1 MHIKIQREAM
11 TCKHFG
17 SCGSCGLYELSYE
30 EQLKQKEERVSG
42 LLAPFYDEKLE
53 VFDSPTSHYRA
64 RAEFRIWHEGDRCD
78 YAMGKMPVDGLREK
92 GAINIEECPKVSVA
106 IEKRMWKLLD
116 IIHDSQEVLKNRLF
130 AVEFLSTTTDECLI
144 TMLYHRKLDDAWSEE
159 AKALESELDC
169 KVMGRSRKQKVIL
182 SDEFV
187 TEKLHIDGKTV
198 TYVQY
203 ESGFTQPNPV
213 VNVKMIEWA
222 IKQAQKVS
230 NGKVGH
236 GDFLES
242 YCGLGNFT
250 LPLSH
255 YFEKVLATEISKGSI
270 KAAQENCILNNI
282 TNITF
287 ARLASEEMTEA
298 LNGKRAFERLKD
310 IDLKAYNFSTV
321 LVDPPRAGLDV
332 GTIELISSIENII
345 YISCNPETL
354 ARDLEIL
361 SKTHDVKYA
370 AMYDQF
376 PHTSHVESGVFLQN
390 KCKQM

>member
-1 MHIKIQREAM
+1 

-17 SCGSCGLYELSYE
+17 SCGSCGLYEISYA
-30 EQLKQKEERVSG
+30 EQLKRKEERVSG
-42 LLAPFYDEKLE
+42 LLAPFYQEALE

-78 YAMGKMPVDGLREK
+78 YAMGNIEKK
-92 GAINIEECPKVSVA
+92 GAINIEECPKVIEP
-106 IEKRMWKLLD
+106 IEKRMWKLLEE
-116 IIHDSQEVLKNRLF
+116 INASTEVLKQRLF
-130 AVEFLSTTTDECLI
+130 AVEFLATTTDECLI
-144 TMLYHRKLDDAWSEE
+144 TMLYHRKLDEAWSEE
-159 AKALESELDC
+159 AKVLEASLNC
-169 KVMGRSRKQKVIL
+169 KIMGRSRKQKVIL

-187 TEKLHIDGKTV
+187 TEKLDIDGKTF

-203 ESGFTQPNPV
+203 ESSFTQPNPT

-222 IKQAQKVS
+222 IKQAK
-230 NGKVGH
+230 KVGH

-255 YFEKVLATEISKGSI
+255 YFDKVLATEISKRSI
-270 KAAQENCILNNI
+270 HAAQENCKLNGVE
-282 TNITF
+282 NITF

-298 LNGKRAFERLKD
+298 LNEKREFNRLKE
-310 IDLKAYNFSTV
+310 IDLESYDFSTV
-321 LVDPPRAGLDV
+321 LVDPPRAGLDE
-332 GTIELISSIENII
+332 GTIELISNIENII

-354 ARDLEIL
+354 ARDLETL
-361 SKTHDVKYA
+361 TNTHDVVEA

-376 PHTSHVESGVFLQN
+376 PYTEHVESGVFLQ
-390 KCKQM
+390 KK